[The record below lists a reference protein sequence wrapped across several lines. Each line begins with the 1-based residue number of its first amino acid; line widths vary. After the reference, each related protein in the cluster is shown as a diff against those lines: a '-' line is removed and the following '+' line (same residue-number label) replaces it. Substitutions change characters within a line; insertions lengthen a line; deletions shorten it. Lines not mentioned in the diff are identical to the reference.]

1 MNLQKQLRCVYLH
14 AFTSTLHFT
23 DAVWV
28 ALLAAR
34 GFTLAQIG
42 LAEGVFHGVSLL
54 CEVPSGMAADL
65 LGRRRTLI
73 FGGALGVVSAA
84 TMAFAP
90 SLAFICAGMGLKAL
104 GYNLLS
110 GTTEALT
117 YDSLKTAGRE
127 RDYIKVDAK
136 ASIFMKLASA
146 LGALASLL
154 AGVLTSA
161 GYYLADAAV
170 SAVSALAAANLTEP
184 VVTDEQAAREKHI
197 LQELPARLRVH
208 ILDSLDCLCSSTP
221 ARRIIMADAV
231 ISLPSYLTS
240 MFVQQRL
247 TQQGW
252 AMEWLFLRALYFGCA
267 LLVGTGTLLAGA
279 APALLCAA
287 GPVLVQGA
295 LSVWFLHSMQRLND
309 AIPSDRRATLISV
322 DSMAYSL
329 LMIPASPLVGLVG
342 DLTGQAGAGLC
353 VLCALVVVSGL
364 AAAGKTRYN
373 GRGA

>member
-14 AFTSTLHFT
+14 AFTSTLRFT

-170 SAVSALAAANLTEP
+170 RTCRHRRTGRPREAHLTRIARPAACAHFGQSRLPVQQHTGAAHYHGRRGHLAAVLPDFDVRPAAAHRAGLAHSSAVRTDATER
-184 VVTDEQAAREKHI
+184 A
-197 LQELPARLRVH
+197 
-208 ILDSLDCLCSSTP
+208 CLH
-221 ARRIIMADAV
+221 
-231 ISLPSYLTS
+231 
-240 MFVQQRL
+240 
-247 TQQGW
+247 
-252 AMEWLFLRALYFGCA
+252 
-267 LLVGTGTLLAGA
+267 AG
-279 APALLCAA
+279 
-287 GPVLVQGA
+287 
-295 LSVWFLHSMQRLND
+295 R
-309 AIPSDRRATLISV
+309 
-322 DSMAYSL
+322 
-329 LMIPASPLVGLVG
+329 
-342 DLTGQAGAGLC
+342 
-353 VLCALVVVSGL
+353 
-364 AAAGKTRYN
+364 
-373 GRGA
+373 

>member
-1 MNLQKQLRCVYLH
+1 MKGCSPMNLQKQLRCVYLH

-117 YDSLKTAGRE
+117 YDSLKNRRTG
-127 RDYIKVDAK
+127 
-136 ASIFMKLASA
+136 
-146 LGALASLL
+146 
-154 AGVLTSA
+154 
-161 GYYLADAAV
+161 
-170 SAVSALAAANLTEP
+170 
-184 VVTDEQAAREKHI
+184 
-197 LQELPARLRVH
+197 ARLH
-208 ILDSLDCLCSSTP
+208 
-221 ARRIIMADAV
+221 
-231 ISLPSYLTS
+231 
-240 MFVQQRL
+240 
-247 TQQGW
+247 
-252 AMEWLFLRALYFGCA
+252 
-267 LLVGTGTLLAGA
+267 
-279 APALLCAA
+279 
-287 GPVLVQGA
+287 
-295 LSVWFLHSMQRLND
+295 
-309 AIPSDRRATLISV
+309 
-322 DSMAYSL
+322 
-329 LMIPASPLVGLVG
+329 
-342 DLTGQAGAGLC
+342 
-353 VLCALVVVSGL
+353 
-364 AAAGKTRYN
+364 
-373 GRGA
+373 

>member
-1 MNLQKQLRCVYLH
+1 M
-14 AFTSTLHFT
+14 
-23 DAVWV
+23 
-28 ALLAAR
+28 
-34 GFTLAQIG
+34 
-42 LAEGVFHGVSLL
+42 
-54 CEVPSGMAADL
+54 
-65 LGRRRTLI
+65 
-73 FGGALGVVSAA
+73 
-84 TMAFAP
+84 
-90 SLAFICAGMGLKAL
+90 
-104 GYNLLS
+104 
-110 GTTEALT
+110 
-117 YDSLKTAGRE
+117 
-127 RDYIKVDAK
+127 
-136 ASIFMKLASA
+136 
-146 LGALASLL
+146 
-154 AGVLTSA
+154 LTSA

-208 ILDSLDCLCSSTP
+208 IWDSLDCLRSSTP
-221 ARRIIMADAV
+221 ARRMIMADAV

-252 AMEWLFLRALYFGCA
+252 AMEWLFLPGLLAGAAGMAGASLGRRLHPKRLRTLYFGCA
-267 LLVGTGTLLAGA
+267 LLIGTGTLLAGA

-342 DLTGQAGAGLC
+342 DLAGQAGAGLC
-353 VLCALVVVSGL
+353 VLGALVAVSGL

>member
-1 MNLQKQLRCVYLH
+1 
-14 AFTSTLHFT
+14 
-23 DAVWV
+23 
-28 ALLAAR
+28 
-34 GFTLAQIG
+34 
-42 LAEGVFHGVSLL
+42 
-54 CEVPSGMAADL
+54 MAADL

-252 AMEWLFLRALYFGCA
+252 AMEWLFLPGLLAGAAGMAGASLGRRLHPKRLRALYFGCA

-353 VLCALVVVSGL
+353 VLCALVAVSGL

-373 GRGA
+373 GRGT

>member
-28 ALLAAR
+28 
-34 GFTLAQIG
+34 
-42 LAEGVFHGVSLL
+42 
-54 CEVPSGMAADL
+54 
-65 LGRRRTLI
+65 
-73 FGGALGVVSAA
+73 
-84 TMAFAP
+84 
-90 SLAFICAGMGLKAL
+90 
-104 GYNLLS
+104 
-110 GTTEALT
+110 
-117 YDSLKTAGRE
+117 
-127 RDYIKVDAK
+127 
-136 ASIFMKLASA
+136 
-146 LGALASLL
+146 
-154 AGVLTSA
+154 
-161 GYYLADAAV
+161 
-170 SAVSALAAANLTEP
+170 
-184 VVTDEQAAREKHI
+184 
-197 LQELPARLRVH
+197 
-208 ILDSLDCLCSSTP
+208 
-221 ARRIIMADAV
+221 
-231 ISLPSYLTS
+231 
-240 MFVQQRL
+240 
-247 TQQGW
+247 
-252 AMEWLFLRALYFGCA
+252 
-267 LLVGTGTLLAGA
+267 
-279 APALLCAA
+279 ALLCAA